1 MNMPGVSSFKNL
13 QPSQLINKLIQ
24 YLETELPNFT
34 ISEEFLRTPF
44 NKRNEDQYTYDLC
57 SFLIG
62 RSNSSFS
69 FIPQAR
75 QKASYKVDIGV
86 HFRGGV
92 LIFTIEAKVLPNPKR
107 NKGKDH
113 QYVYGNGAGI
123 QRYKDENHGID
134 LEDRL
139 LSQNGMI
146 GYVEN
151 HDFNHW
157 YSTINQWV
165 SDASWLE
172 EEKLE
177 IVSFDKIARLKS
189 KHSRKGGSQVTLH
202 HFWVQVI

>member
-1 MNMPGVSSFKNL
+1 MSGVSSFKNL
-13 QPSQLINKLIQ
+13 QSSHLVNDLIS

-34 ISEEFLRTPF
+34 VSEEFSRTPI

-57 SFLIG
+57 SFLIA
-62 RSNSSFS
+62 RSNQSFS

-75 QKASYKVDIGV
+75 QKASHKVDIGV

-113 QYVYGNGAGI
+113 QYVHGSGAGI

-134 LEDRL
+134 LEERL
-139 LSQNGMI
+139 LSQNGMM

-151 HDFNHW
+151 NDFNHW
-157 YSTINQWV
+157 FSTINQWIT
-165 SDASWLE
+165 DASWPN

-177 IVSFDKIARLKS
+177 IVSFGKIARLKS
-189 KHSRKGGSQVTLH
+189 NHLRKGGSQVILH
-202 HFWVQVI
+202 HFWVNVN

>member
-1 MNMPGVSSFKNL
+1 MSGVSTFKNL
-13 QPSQLINKLIQ
+13 QPSQLVSDLIVF
-24 YLETELPNFT
+24 LETELPNFT
-34 ISEEFLRTPF
+34 VSEEFLRTPL

-92 LIFTIEAKVLPNPKR
+92 LIFTIEAKVLPNPKK

-113 QYVYGNGAGI
+113 QYVHGNGAGI

-134 LEDRL
+134 LEERL
-139 LSQNGMI
+139 LSQNGMMA
-146 GYVEN
+146 YVKN
-151 HDFNHW
+151 QDFNHW
-157 YSTINQWV
+157 FSTINQWV
-165 SDASWLE
+165 TDASWPE
-172 EEKLE
+172 NEKLE
-177 IVSFDKIARLKS
+177 IVSFNKIARLKS
-189 KHSRKGGSQVTLH
+189 NHLRKGGTQVILH
-202 HFWVQVI
+202 HFWVDVS